1 MRFEGKNKELKGYA
15 QRSNFKNICKTVAEQ
30 HQRKH
35 CIEITDLFCENP
47 IHITTRKLS
56 IFICMSDFI

>member
-15 QRSNFKNICKTVAEQ
+15 LRSSFKNICKTVAEQ

-35 CIEITDLFCENP
+35 CIEITDLFCEAE
-47 IHITTRKLS
+47 ILLIS
-56 IFICMSDFI
+56 